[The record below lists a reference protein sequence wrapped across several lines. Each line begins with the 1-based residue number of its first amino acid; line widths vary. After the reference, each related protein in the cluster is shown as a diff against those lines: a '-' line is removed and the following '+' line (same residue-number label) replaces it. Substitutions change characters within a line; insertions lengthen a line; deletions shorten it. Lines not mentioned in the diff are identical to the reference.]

1 MNKETLFE
9 QLSED
14 SRSIYNE
21 EELKEIG
28 TLEDN
33 LRVEAVLSARLGR
46 RDIVIKKQEIKI
58 RRLTTELNRIR
69 ELHDK
74 LSDQIQFITQEGK

>member
-69 ELHDK
+69 ESHDK
-74 LSDQIQFITQEGK
+74 LSDQIQFITQETE

>member
-74 LSDQIQFITQEGK
+74 LSDQIQFITQETE